1 MRWVFCASSSEL
13 EVKEDSHVTDGFID
27 IASLAR
33 RSGVAASA
41 LRFYEDQSLIRSAR
55 SAGGRR
61 HFPRATL
68 RRVAF
73 VRAAQAVGLSL
84 EEIRAALATL
94 PEERTPTRE
103 DWARLSSAWTPLIQA
118 RIDALTRLRDA
129 LASCIGCGCLS
140 LDTCALYNPGDGAR
154 RRGAGPRYLLGDSA
168 ADVMEEATRGPAA

>member
-1 MRWVFCASSSEL
+1 V
-13 EVKEDSHVTDGFID
+13 VDGFID
-27 IASLAR
+27 IAALAR

-41 LRFYEDQSLIRSAR
+41 LRFYDDQGLIRSAR
-55 SAGGRR
+55 GAGGRR
-61 HFPRATL
+61 HFPRSTL

-73 VRAAQAVGLSL
+73 VRAAQAVGLTL

-103 DWARLSSAWTPLIQA
+103 DWARLSSAWTPLIDA
-118 RIDALTRLRDA
+118 RIAALTRLRDA

-154 RRGAGPRYLLGDSA
+154 RRGAGARYLLGDSSA
-168 ADVMEEATRGPAA
+168 EVMAEATATERPQSILL

>member
-1 MRWVFCASSSEL
+1 MT
-13 EVKEDSHVTDGFID
+13 DSFID

-41 LRFYEDQSLIRSAR
+41 LRFYEAQGLVRPVR
-55 SAGGRR
+55 GAGGRR
-61 HFPRATL
+61 YFPRSTL

-73 VRAAQAVGLSL
+73 VRAAQAVGLTL

-103 DWARLSSAWTPLIQA
+103 DWARLSSAWAPMLEA
-118 RIDALTRLRDA
+118 RIAALVRLRDA

-154 RRGAGPRYLLGDSA
+154 RRGAGPRYLLGDSPTAVMAEA
-168 ADVMEEATRGPAA
+168 AAEVVGE

>member
-1 MRWVFCASSSEL
+1 VVE
-13 EVKEDSHVTDGFID
+13 GFID
-27 IASLAR
+27 IAALAR

-41 LRFYEDQSLIRSAR
+41 LRFYEEQGLIRSAR
-55 SAGGRR
+55 GAGGRR
-61 HFPRATL
+61 HFPRSTL

-84 EEIRAALATL
+84 EEIRAALAAL

-103 DWARLSSAWTPLIQA
+103 DWARLSSAWTPLIDA
-118 RIDALTRLRDA
+118 RIAALTRLRDT

-154 RRGAGPRYLLGDSA
+154 RRGAGARYLLGDNPSV
-168 ADVMEEATRGPAA
+168 VMAEATAAEPSKSVLR

>member
-1 MRWVFCASSSEL
+1 MV
-13 EVKEDSHVTDGFID
+13 DGFID

-41 LRFYEDQSLIRSAR
+41 LRFYEEQGLVRSAR
-55 SAGGRR
+55 GAGGRR
-61 HFPRATL
+61 HFPRSTL

-73 VRAAQAVGLSL
+73 VRAAQAIGLTL

-103 DWARLSSAWTPLIQA
+103 DWARLSGVWAPLIDA
-118 RIDALTRLRDA
+118 RIADLIRLRDT

-140 LDTCALYNPGDGAR
+140 LAACALYNPGDGAG
-154 RRGAGPRYLLGDSA
+154 RRGAGARYLLGDSPSAVMAEADA
-168 ADVMEEATRGPAA
+168 AGGPSGSKPESAPKLNSI